1 MHFFYTACYNL
12 FRFAASK
19 GIVATCVCSAIA
31 GIIYLLALL
40 FVIPDMNTFMDAYN
54 GGNETINLAVAT
66 FQSALPHQGAV
77 ALIIL
82 LIINVYFAGMS
93 SLTVTSRIG

>member
-1 MHFFYTACYNL
+1 
-12 FRFAASK
+12 
-19 GIVATCVCSAIA
+19 
-31 GIIYLLALL
+31 
-40 FVIPDMNTFMDAYN
+40 MNTFMDAYN

-77 ALIIL
+77 ALISL